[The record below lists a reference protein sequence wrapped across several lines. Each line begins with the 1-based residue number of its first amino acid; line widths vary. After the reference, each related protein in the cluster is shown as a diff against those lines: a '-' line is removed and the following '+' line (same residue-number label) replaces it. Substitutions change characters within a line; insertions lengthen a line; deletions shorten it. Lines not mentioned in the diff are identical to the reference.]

1 MSAKQTPT
9 QTQTSEWVVAL
20 YTFASL
26 LIPST
31 RKART
36 SEPRSCLSCS
46 VPRASLCSVFETPPS
61 SSSLPHTHPTT
72 HVISLDMPLKVAQW
86 FQLCSS
92 PLFLPLGCSH
102 FLSHPLGPL
111 SVTYIRSFHF
121 QRDNRAFKWTANDR
135 QSGTSPL
142 AVSPP
147 RECGRRLNQSCCLP
161 CKAKTRN
168 TASQSIRIHF
178 YLFFS

>member
-1 MSAKQTPT
+1 MGCCP
-9 QTQTSEWVVAL
+9 
-20 YTFASL
+20 YTFASS

-36 SEPRSCLSCS
+36 SEPGSCLSCS
-46 VPRASLCSVFETPPS
+46 VPHASLCSVFETPPPLLLLLAATHS
-61 SSSLPHTHPTT
+61 SNHPRNITWHATQGRSMIPALFIPSVLAIRLLPFP
-72 HVISLDMPLKVAQW
+72 ISP
-86 FQLCSS
+86 
-92 PLFLPLGCSH
+92 P
-102 FLSHPLGPL
+102 GPL

-121 QRDNRAFKWTANDR
+121 QRDNRAFKWTATDR

-168 TASQSIRIHF
+168 TASQSIKIHF
-178 YLFFS
+178 FFL